1 MNTLTVRH
9 LHARD
14 VFFETA
20 IPLVFN
26 ISITSQFPP
35 LCISRQKVMDI
46 LSLPAW
52 PLVILFHRPAPR
64 WRKHNGGRCTSSLSI
79 FWQTWSSKLVCFGKG
94 MTKDLFNTP
103 VNQYKDQWMACVLFF
118 FSSSIFSRLHLAFVR
133 LPPCFHLTEPLAW
146 SSN

>member
-1 MNTLTVRH
+1 MAMNTLTAKH
-9 LHARD
+9 LHAQD
-14 VFFETA
+14 FFSKPA

-52 PLVILFHRPAPR
+52 PLVILFHRPTPR
-64 WRKHNGGRCTSSLSI
+64 WRKHNGGRCTSSQSI

-103 VNQYKDQWMACVLFF
+103 VNQYKGQWMACAVS
-118 FSSSIFSRLHLAFVR
+118 FSSSFFPSHLALVR
-133 LPPCFHLTEPLAW
+133 LPPCFHLPEAMGW